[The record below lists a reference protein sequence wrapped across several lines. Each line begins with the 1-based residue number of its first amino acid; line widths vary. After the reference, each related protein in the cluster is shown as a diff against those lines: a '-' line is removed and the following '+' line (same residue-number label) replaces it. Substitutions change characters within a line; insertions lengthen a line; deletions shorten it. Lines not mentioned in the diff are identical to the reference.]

1 MSFCCMLSRTI
12 RTVIHTPSKP
22 PSTICLGLPATISV
36 FPIIRQVRATF
47 DSAEPFSVAGLF
59 LGTLSSLIENPPSR
73 YILRITKSSVN
84 SPIDCKR
91 AEICYNSPTM
101 TKYIT
106 STPGIIG
113 GKPAIAGTRIPI
125 SRIIYLLSQGY
136 TVDTIHDDYPWVQK
150 KVLKGVIDEIA

>member
-1 MSFCCMLSRTI
+1 
-12 RTVIHTPSKP
+12 
-22 PSTICLGLPATISV
+22 
-36 FPIIRQVRATF
+36 
-47 DSAEPFSVAGLF
+47 
-59 LGTLSSLIENPPSR
+59 
-73 YILRITKSSVN
+73 
-84 SPIDCKR
+84 
-91 AEICYNSPTM
+91 M

-150 KVLKGVIDEIA
+150 KVLKGVIDEIAQLILLPPGSQKVATGQ